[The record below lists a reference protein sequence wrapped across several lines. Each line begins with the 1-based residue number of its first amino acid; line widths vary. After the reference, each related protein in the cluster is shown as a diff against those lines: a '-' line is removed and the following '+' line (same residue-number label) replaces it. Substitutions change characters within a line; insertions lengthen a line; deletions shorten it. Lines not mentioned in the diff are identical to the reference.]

1 MEISKKTIEVLKDAG
16 WYEGRKIDIAEN
28 VKFLE
33 ERGFE
38 VLESAKKFME
48 EFGELKIK
56 VEDIGEDGKKYFS
69 EHTTCIKEVVGIE
82 NSANFDLK
90 KYEDQENEKVML
102 IGALYDCDR
111 FLYISE
117 SGRIFDSVEWAGYD
131 ALEAWDN
138 IISEKGII
146 IDMLPKIDPPRDSVK
161 YMDVYI
167 EAEKLDKEK
176 HKELKKLL
184 KSIADKKEEQDTM
197 YFVNNFL
204 KVTDSFMILRYYYSG
219 AYEILNVNKVKKYSI
234 RDFDEKYIDYKRK
247 THFYH
252 EKGEEAYLVSVYEK
266 GYRNKEWVIEEI
278 LSRYKSKGYYRVKMG
293 NKSGS
298 ILGLFRSLMGN

>member
-1 MEISKKTIEVLKDAG
+1 MEISNKTMKVLKNAG
-16 WYEGRKIDIAEN
+16 WYEGRKIDITET

-38 VLESAKKFME
+38 VFEKAKKFME
-48 EFGELKIK
+48 EFGELKIN
-56 VEDIGEDGKKYFS
+56 VEEVAIDGTKYVS
-69 EHTTCIKEVVGIE
+69 EHTTCIKEIVGTK
-82 NSANFDLK
+82 SSVNFDLK
-90 KYEDQENEKVML
+90 KYETQENEKVMI
-102 IGALYDCDR
+102 IGALYDCSR

-117 SGRIFDSVEWAGYD
+117 SGRIFDSVEWAGYGS
-131 ALEAWDN
+131 LEAWDN

-146 IDMLPKIDPPRDSVK
+146 IDMLSKNDSPRDLVK

-167 EAEKLDKEK
+167 EAGKLDEEK
-176 HKELKKLL
+176 HKKLKKLL

-219 AYEILNVNKVKKYSI
+219 ACEILNVNKVKKYSI

-252 EKGEEAYLVSVYEK
+252 EKGEDAYLVSVYEK